1 MKKEKKKPE
10 TKEAEKVNETEKVNE
25 ATEEVSEEVGEKVEE
40 KAGEAAQESAGPTAE
55 EKLSEELKAEKDKYI
70 RLFAEYDNY
79 RKRTSAEKLQIYDDA
94 TARAVKELLPI
105 ADSMTNALAQFEGK
119 DVPEEF
125 RKGMELMAQQLKQCF
140 DKLKV
145 EPFCEVGDEFDPE
158 LHNAVSMTE
167 DENLPANS
175 ISAVYQ
181 KGYKLG
187 DKIIRHAMVVVA
199 NA

>member
-1 MKKEKKKPE
+1 MEKEKTAPEVEETVETAPEAPQEPEKKEKKPK
-10 TKEAEKVNETEKVNE
+10 AEK
-25 ATEEVSEEVGEKVEE
+25 
-40 KAGEAAQESAGPTAE
+40 KAKTPKKSAAE
-55 EKLSEELKAEKDKYI
+55 EKLEEELKTEKDKYL
-70 RLFAEYDNY
+70 RLYAEYDNY

-94 TARAVKELLPI
+94 TARAIKEILPM
-105 ADSMTNALAQFEGK
+105 ADSVTQALVQFEGK

-125 RKGMELMAQQLKQCF
+125 GKGIELIAQQLKTSLE
-140 DKLKV
+140 KLKV
-145 EPFCEVGDEFDPE
+145 EAFCEVGDTFDPE

-175 ISAVYQ
+175 VAAVYQ
-181 KGYKLG
+181 KGYKVG